1 MNVENLYMII
11 KQIIFLVFSL
21 NVVAIYSTLTIINV
35 SCDDNIV
42 KLSYNDHHVVSPI
55 YDYA

>member
-1 MNVENLYMII
+1 MII
-11 KQIIFLVFSL
+11 KQIFFLLFSL
-21 NVVAIYSTLTIINV
+21 NVVAIYSTLKIIDV

-42 KLSYNDHHVVSPI
+42 KLSYNDHRVISPL